1 MDIFRHI
8 RLDWRQVT
16 ALLALTLVGAATE
29 MGLPTLLAL
38 MIDDGVATGAREVIV
53 GIAVT
58 MAALATAG
66 FVSALAATVISARI
80 STTLAMDLRARIFRK
95 VQSFSSAD
103 MDRFVPHQP

>member
-1 MDIFRHI
+1 MSATAHSQDLGRTLDIFRNI

-38 MIDDGVATGAREVIV
+38 MIDDSVATGAREVIV

-58 MAALATAG
+58 
-66 FVSALAATVISARI
+66 
-80 STTLAMDLRARIFRK
+80 RK
-95 VQSFSSAD
+95 AEGPNSSI
-103 MDRFVPHQP
+103 